1 MTTTL
6 SPDVITELI
15 HEDNAHL
22 IHPQWYAPDHQ
33 APVIFDHGEGSWLY
47 DVQGRRYLDALSS
60 LWNVAVGHGRAEL
73 ADVAAAQ
80 MRRVAFT
87 NNYVGF
93 SNAPAI
99 RLAAKVAS
107 LAYDNLSGVFFT
119 NSGSE
124 SNEGALKVARFYWN
138 LKGRGSKNRL
148 IARERSY
155 HGGTLATSSMTG
167 LPAFWK
173 YFGPLVPEI
182 VRATKPDN
190 LECDCEKN
198 SDGECA
204 CWLEAAIQREGAE
217 NVAAFIGEPVKGAG
231 GVWTPAPEYW
241 PKVREICDRYEVL
254 LIADEVIT
262 GFGRTGKWFAPRALG
277 RPARHPQP
285 REGHHL
291 RLHPDGRVHGLE
303 GDPRRPPR
311 PAARRPLHARL
322 HQQRPPRRLRR
333 RPPQPP
339 ESSRT
344 STSSSAPPSSASG
357 SAPASATPSASTGTS
372 SNIRHLGLIA
382 GLTLVKDADAGG
394 TPEAYDVSE
403 AVGARVARH
412 LREEGEVITRFVG
425 DQLVFAPPLSST
437 EEDIDFLVD
446 ATAPHRAVTDCDC
459 ARWARHRS
467 P

>member
-1 MTTTL
+1 MTTM
-6 SPDVITELI
+6 SSDAISDLI
-15 HEDNAHL
+15 HEDLAHL

-33 APVIFDHGEGSWLY
+33 APVIFDHGVGSWLF

-60 LWNVAVGHGRAEL
+60 LWNVAVGHGRGEL

-80 MRRVAFT
+80 MRKVAFT

-99 RLAAKVAS
+99 RLASKVAS

-138 LKGRGSKNRL
+138 LKGRGSKVKL

-173 YFGPLVPEI
+173 YFGPLVPEV

-204 CWLEAAIQREGAE
+204 CWLEAAIQREGADS
-217 NVAAFIGEPVKGAG
+217 VAAFIGEPVKGAG

-262 GFGRTGKWFAPRALG
+262 GFGRTGKWFALEHWGVQPDILSLAKAITSAYIPMGAFMVSREIHDALLDLPTDARFMHAYTNSAHPAASAVALRNLQIFEDEHLVERAAVLGERLGAGLRAALG
-277 RPARHPQP
+277 DHP
-285 REGHHL
+285 H
-291 RLHPDGRVHGLE
+291 V
-303 GDPRRPPR
+303 
-311 PAARRPLHARL
+311 
-322 HQQRPPRRLRR
+322 
-333 RPPQPP
+333 
-339 ESSRT
+339 
-344 STSSSAPPSSASG
+344 
-357 SAPASATPSASTGTS
+357 
-372 SNIRHLGLIA
+372 SNIRYLGLIA
-382 GLTLVKDADAGG
+382 GLTLVRDAANGQ
-394 TPEAYDVSE
+394 AYDASE
-403 AVGARVARH
+403 AVGGRVARH
-412 LREEGEVITRFVG
+412 LREQGEVITRFVG
-425 DQLVFAPPLSST
+425 DNLVFAPPLSST
-437 EEDIDFLVD
+437 EADIDFLID
-446 ATAPHRAVTDCDC
+446 ATRTAVRAVTE
-459 ARWARHRS
+459 
-467 P
+467 